1 MNMENNILVKKATH
15 FLENEYNNLYKND
28 KLKKLPNDDFFN
40 KVFDHSWK
48 DTTIYVRKKKN
59 DNQKKIMDNK
69 DAINKF
75 IKFYSFKI
83 IFIH

>member
-1 MNMENNILVKKATH
+1 MK
-15 FLENEYNNLYKND
+15 
-28 KLKKLPNDDFFN
+28 NDDFFN

-48 DTTIYVRKKKN
+48 DATIYVRKKKN